1 MSEDL
6 SAVTYEFNF
15 PCVCVRFRSHQGR
28 CRRCMFSLCVSSS
41 LLPKCQL
48 SDTKWLT
55 LESRSIAIP
64 WFVHWSALISSA
76 IKCETRAP
84 SDWFMWMNPQV
95 RCVTVPVEICL
106 KDWSV
111 FLREVC
117 VRLYMQS
124 SRLRTQTT
132 SSCNRGIVWFSALAA
147 LRLVTPFVHLHA
159 RWAQWRVMHMQIE
172 RRQPASAP
180 TVSGLIYDHWF
191 FTEPSDS
198 DRHIK

>member
-1 MSEDL
+1 MPSL
-6 SAVTYEFNF
+6 HVFTLCLFIIASKVSAQWYKMIDAWVTQH
-15 PCVCVRFRSHQGR
+15 CRS
-28 CRRCMFSLCVSSS
+28 M
-41 LLPKCQL
+41 
-48 SDTKWLT
+48 
-55 LESRSIAIP
+55 
-64 WFVHWSALISSA
+64 FVHWSALISSA
-76 IKCETRAP
+76 IKCETRAA

-95 RCVTVPVEICL
+95 RCVTVPVEICQ

-117 VRLYMQS
+117 VHLCMQS

-147 LRLVTPFVHLHA
+147 LRLVTPFVNLHA